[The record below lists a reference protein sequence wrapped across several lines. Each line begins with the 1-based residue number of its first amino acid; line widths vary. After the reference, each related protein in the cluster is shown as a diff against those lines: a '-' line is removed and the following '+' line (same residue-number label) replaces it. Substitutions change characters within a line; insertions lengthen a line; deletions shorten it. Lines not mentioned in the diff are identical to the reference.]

1 MSHGGRNEPGTA
13 VGLVARLRRKLPPF
27 GRPGGDL
34 NPGMEPDP
42 LEDPGNVVF
51 SGALGVKV
59 LLGYLAV
66 RQPRPTSRA
75 TSRSRAVSLS
85 LGSSARGCGC
95 GQRLVLSSTAAIC
108 WCGANHRALIRKELA
123 A

>member
-1 MSHGGRNEPGTA
+1 
-13 VGLVARLRRKLPPF
+13 
-27 GRPGGDL
+27 
-34 NPGMEPDP
+34 MEPDP

-51 SGALGVKV
+51 GGALGVKV

-66 RQPRPTSRA
+66 RQPSPDEQSD
-75 TSRSRAVSLS
+75 LS
-85 LGSSARGCGC
+85 LGSSVGGCGC

-108 WCGANHRALIRKELA
+108 WCWADHRALIRKELA